1 MTPSVRK
8 KSFFSLVKTKPI
20 ISEKKL
26 FFLTEEKMVFGKRHT
41 NLWVLDALGIYI
53 YVVWYMTIYRGREMT
68 ANGKGPGSIQLS
80 ISPSKKRETCDP
92 AGLMAKST
100 LFSWGINLI
109 NPNAWWWN
117 PRLSICSPTIVY
129 SHVTH
134 LLFLVTSS
142 HVTCVKRLSPV
153 CLIQLFSWLGQS
165 NLWNV
170 FEYGNGDCQSKWI
183 KTYEIIWFFIWH
195 FFLPG
200 WRSSLERSRFSAAGR
215 HPQSMR
221 TPPGAAPGAST
232 PNEETQSG
240 RFLGLQGGLKS
251 WIPKSPMGLKLSSMT
266 WMIWGSPILV
276 GKFDLT
282 YVI

>member
-1 MTPSVRK
+1 M
-8 KSFFSLVKTKPI
+8 LAGEI
-20 ISEKKL
+20 
-26 FFLTEEKMVFGKRHT
+26 
-41 NLWVLDALGIYI
+41 LDI
-53 YVVWYMTIYRGREMT
+53 
-68 ANGKGPGSIQLS
+68 
-80 ISPSKKRETCDP
+80 
-92 AGLMAKST
+92 
-100 LFSWGINLI
+100 
-109 NPNAWWWN
+109 
-117 PRLSICSPTIVY
+117 SICSPTIVY
-129 SHVTH
+129 THVTH

-153 CLIQLFSWLGQS
+153 CLIPLFSWLGRS

-183 KTYEIIWFFIWH
+183 KTYEIIWFFIWFFIWH
-195 FFLPG
+195 FFLPR
-200 WRSSLERSRFSAAGR
+200 WRSSLELSRFSAAGR

-251 WIPKSPMGLKLSSMT
+251 WIPKSPMGLKWSSMT

-276 GKFDLT
+276 GKLDIT